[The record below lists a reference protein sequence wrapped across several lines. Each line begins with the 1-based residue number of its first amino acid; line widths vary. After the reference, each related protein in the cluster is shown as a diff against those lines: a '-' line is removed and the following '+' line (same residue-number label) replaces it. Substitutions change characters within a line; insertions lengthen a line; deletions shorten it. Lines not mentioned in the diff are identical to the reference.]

1 MENLEIF
8 LNVAMVN
15 NSGNVGKSTLCE
27 ALLQPRLPGAEIV
40 KVETINSDGSDDVKF
55 SAKEF
60 DEILKR
66 MDSNDV
72 NIIDVGSSNIEAFI
86 LQMQEYKGSQDDIDY
101 FIIPVIPK
109 HKQQI
114 DAVSTAAML
123 INLGVDKD
131 AIKFVFNQADKQL
144 TIDKQF
150 SDFLDG
156 LKKIKIKLDKTQ
168 YSVVYE
174 TAAFASLNK
183 ANKKFSEVVND
194 DRNLRMMIRKEK
206 DRAKREKLSEERTL
220 KRIVD
225 GVNDD
230 LDVAFEMLDLDLG
243 GENE

>member
-1 MENLEIF
+1 MELFVNI
-8 LNVAMVN
+8 AMVN

-27 ALLQPRLPGAEIV
+27 VLLKPRLPGAEIV

-72 NIIDVGSSNIEAFI
+72 NIIDVGSSNIESFI

-101 FIIPVIPK
+101 FVIPVIPK

-114 DAVSTAAML
+114 DAVSTAMML
-123 INLGVDKD
+123 LSLGVEKD
-131 AIKFVFNQADKQL
+131 RIKFIFNQADKQL
-144 TIDKQF
+144 TIEKQF
-150 SDFLDG
+150 SDFLEG
-156 LKKIKIKLDKTQ
+156 LKKIKIKLDKSQ

-174 TAAFASLNK
+174 TVAFSALNK
-183 ANKKFSEVVND
+183 ANKTFSEIAND
-194 DRNLRMMIRKEK
+194 ERNLRLMIRQEK
-206 DRAKREKLSEERTL
+206 DRAKREELSEQRTL
-220 KRIVD
+220 KRLIS

-230 LDVAFEMLDLDLG
+230 LDIAFEMLDLDLM
-243 GENE
+243 EETANA